1 MWDLSRLGIC
11 RLWRD
16 RFKDLFPTLF
26 LMSLGSSP
34 SFFLHPNIEE
44 TVANEPFSL
53 SCAWCSQKSLC
64 RRKAGRCWRPS
75 LLFHVADSLQLG
87 RWALCQEVP
96 GNSEK
101 KKVVVICWGRK
112 GLLRAKWKGKSSWA
126 LRVAGPPEKNM
137 LKLERKVASKSFQ
150 SLGEPLRSPLCGQ
163 WKSIG
168 LWFLGIAN
176 TRGKVFKISAFVWE
190 STGIRER

>member
-34 SFFLHPNIEE
+34 SVLQPNIEE
-44 TVANEPFSL
+44 TGANEPFSL
-53 SCAWCSQKSLC
+53 SCAWCSQKSVQDKSREVLEGIAFIPC
-64 RRKAGRCWRPS
+64 
-75 LLFHVADSLQLG
+75 SLQLG

-101 KKVVVICWGRK
+101 KKNGCD
-112 GLLRAKWKGKSSWA
+112 LLRQERSFKNKVE
-126 LRVAGPPEKNM
+126 REK
-137 LKLERKVASKSFQ
+137 
-150 SLGEPLRSPLCGQ
+150 
-163 WKSIG
+163 
-168 LWFLGIAN
+168 FLGLEGCWACLGLQKN
-176 TRGKVFKISAFVWE
+176 TCPSQ
-190 STGIRER
+190 RERLLANPFSLWRTHSALPSVVSERAWGCGFLE